1 MRGIVLAGGNGSR
14 MWPLTKVYSKQLLPI
29 YDKPLIYYPI
39 STLMLAGIKDILII
53 TDKQNINLF
62 RELLGDGTHLGISI
76 KFEIQEQ
83 PKGIAESFLIAE
95 KFIHN
100 EPVALI
106 LGDNIFHGVG
116 LGNDLNSLKVDDGA
130 RIFVYEV
137 SDPERYGILNEDS
150 EGRISS
156 IEEKPKNPKS
166 NLAIT
171 GLYFFD
177 SEVVQKAK
185 LVKPSSRGELE
196 ITSVLDLYMQ
206 ENRIKV
212 TKLSR
217 GTAWLDTG
225 TPDSM
230 HEASMYVRIIEQRT
244 GLKIACIE
252 EIAYRNNWITE
263 EELMRISMS
272 NNNAYGD
279 YLKSLL

>member
-53 TDKQNINLF
+53 TDNQNIDLF
-62 RELLGDGTHLGISI
+62 RDLLGDGSHLGISI

-83 PKGIAESFLIAE
+83 PKGIAESFIIAE
-95 KFIHN
+95 DFIQN
-100 EPVALI
+100 ESVALI

-116 LGNDLNSLKVDDGA
+116 LGNDLIGLKVEDGA

-150 EGRISS
+150 EGKISS
-156 IEEKPKNPKS
+156 IEEKPQSPKS

-177 SEVVQKAK
+177 SEVANKAK

-196 ITSVLDLYMQ
+196 ITSVLDLYNK
-206 ENRIKV
+206 ENKIKV

-252 EIAYRNNWITE
+252 EIAFRNNWITR
-263 EELMRISMS
+263 EELLNISIS
-272 NNNAYGD
+272 NKNAYGD
-279 YLKSLL
+279 YLRSLL